1 MPATDTSQTRNRE
14 MADLSLLVS
23 WLRWYSRVTLGI
35 GLLLLLIFA
44 LRGSPASLII
54 GTFLLVVVFP

>member
-1 MPATDTSQTRNRE
+1 